1 MKFRSCGIEEI
12 KTKIMAAPEKHKET
26 SVFIASKAQIERAKA
41 REKELLNLRKQQTIE
56 QAKADGILQ
65 GNQVKQLKAI
75 IQKENKIK
83 DPFRMKKA
91 VTFRINLTNQSDNED
106 DDDED
111 GEDGESAMEESTSD
125 QQKQQKDNSGN
136 ARQTTSQESNDTSSS
151 AGKRRKKQK
160 NSGNAGAEEKVMVV
174 SVKDDV
180 EDVSKANP
188 KRTFLSKEQK
198 NS

>member
-1 MKFRSCGIEEI
+1 
-12 KTKIMAAPEKHKET
+12 MAAPEKHKET

-91 VTFRINLTNQSDNED
+91 VTFRINLTNQSGSDEE
-106 DDDED
+106 DED
-111 GEDGESAMEESTSD
+111 SEEGEDGESAMEESTSD
-125 QQKQQKDNSGN
+125 QQQK
-136 ARQTTSQESNDTSSS
+136 
-151 AGKRRKKQK
+151 
-160 NSGNAGAEEKVMVV
+160 
-174 SVKDDV
+174 
-180 EDVSKANP
+180 
-188 KRTFLSKEQK
+188 
-198 NS
+198 